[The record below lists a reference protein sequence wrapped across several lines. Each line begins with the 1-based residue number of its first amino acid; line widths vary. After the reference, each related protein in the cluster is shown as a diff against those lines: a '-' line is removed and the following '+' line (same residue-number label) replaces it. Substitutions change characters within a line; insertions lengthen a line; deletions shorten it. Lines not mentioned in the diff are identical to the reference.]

1 MWKYILI
8 LLFVILAIREI
19 NLMNQSL
26 YVTPDNQIIV
36 QDKTT
41 LTRIKTLIKEI
52 KNEEFMLPEP
62 TLPEHN
68 ETNKTV
74 QKAQKPQ
81 PASKPTPIVTSET
94 NKTVPDHN
102 RTKKTV
108 IKKAVSSVS
117 KTRNIQKTESK
128 KHPAPVILP
137 ASEPKN
143 PYEERFENAQKRI
156 EEILKSMR
164 KSR

>member
-8 LLFVILAIREI
+8 LLFLILAIREI

-26 YVTPDNQIIV
+26 YVTPDNKIVV

-52 KNEEFMLPEP
+52 KNEEFVLPEP
-62 TLPEHN
+62 TLPPEHN

-74 QKAQKPQ
+74 QKVQKPSQ
-81 PASKPTPIVTSET
+81 SATSET
-94 NKTVPDHN
+94 NKTVADHN
-102 RTKKTV
+102 RTQTTTV
-108 IKKAVSSVS
+108 QKVVPPVS
-117 KTRNIQKTESK
+117 KTVSVPSTTPK

-137 ASEPKN
+137 AQKPEN
-143 PYEERFENAQKRI
+143 DYEERIEKAQERI
-156 EEILKSMR
+156 EAILKSMYHNR
-164 KSR
+164 